1 VTVSSFEW
9 VKNLSHIRFGRLGR
23 RQEEARHQ
31 LIVTELERLNRGMGD
46 AWEMSPDFKQKY
58 LRGADEL
65 QLVRSGLDDT
75 MRGAYQAM
83 REVWHGRQD
92 VTDLRTAAY
101 LVSIAKVAASYRAMG
116 L

>member
-1 VTVSSFEW
+1 
-9 VKNLSHIRFGRLGR
+9 
-23 RQEEARHQ
+23 
-31 LIVTELERLNRGMGD
+31 MGD
-46 AWEMSPDFKQKY
+46 VAGFKQKY